1 MRQSSVDVWKGGHKQ
16 KIGMRGGTV
25 IYAEPVIPCS
35 IRRRVTANV
44 REIKAASKSLGSI
57 CGGMERKSRYEVDRL
72 LPESTTD

>member
-1 MRQSSVDVWKGGHKQ
+1 MYHPSHPNPYRSTS
-16 KIGMRGGTV
+16 MPFFPEL
-25 IYAEPVIPCS
+25 YAKPVIPCS